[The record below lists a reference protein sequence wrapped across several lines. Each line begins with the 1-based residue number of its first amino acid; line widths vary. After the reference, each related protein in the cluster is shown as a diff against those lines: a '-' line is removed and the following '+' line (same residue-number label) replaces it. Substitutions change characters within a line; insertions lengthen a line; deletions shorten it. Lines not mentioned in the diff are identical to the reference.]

1 MSQTTQTRQRPEA
14 SSVPGGVP
22 RSFSPWVT
30 RLVGGAALVGLAVT
44 VWLGLWV
51 TPPSASMGNL
61 VRLVYVHPS
70 VAWVCYLAFGVTVL
84 ACLAYLWP
92 RTRSPFW
99 DRVGG
104 ASAEVGVV
112 FCVLTCVSGSI
123 WGKPTWGTYWTW
135 DARLTSTALLIPL
148 YLGYLALRR
157 AGDDEA
163 ARRKR
168 ASIAGIIAFLD
179 VPLDYMTVYWWH
191 TLHQRPTALTVDLS
205 PKIYGL
211 MAWTLLI
218 SFIAF
223 TLVYAW
229 MMLYRYR
236 SETLRELLMKEST
249 ALAIARRR
257 AEASRRPAVHVAPS
271 GAEADRDTVG
281 AATTTPVPVGGL
293 RQ

>member
-1 MSQTTQTRQRPEA
+1 MSQTSR
-14 SSVPGGVP
+14 SVAPGCPGGVP
-22 RSFSPWVT
+22 RSFSPWIT
-30 RLVGGAALVGLAVT
+30 RALGAAALVGLGLT
-44 VWLGLWV
+44 VWLGLFV

-123 WGKPTWGTYWTW
+123 WGRPTWGTYWTW

-157 AGDDEA
+157 AGDDET

-211 MAWTLLI
+211 MAWTLLL
-218 SFIAF
+218 SFVAF
-223 TLVYAW
+223 TLVYVW

-236 SETLRELLMKEST
+236 SETLRELLTKEST

-257 AEASRRPAVHVAPS
+257 AEAASRPAVRLAGPGDGGEVDREP
-271 GAEADRDTVG
+271 GAEA
-281 AATTTPVPVGGL
+281 APVPEPVGGL
-293 RQ
+293 RR